1 MRGQKYSRTLE
12 GIHGR
17 INSEAVPQVLSLVG
31 PFDFIIWAVCLL
43 LNLTCVWR
51 AHHRTLANGKLRM
64 RNTKVPISSVLLS
77 PCVSVHLGLELF
89 STIYQG
95 KHVQAFVSFSF
106 LFVGTGSPRIF
117 QSLSLLTGKCSGA
130 DGPFIIPSKLSL
142 FPSLSFIISP
152 VSSEADCRSLPISLC
167 LSAPASASR
176 GANVQGKG
184 QAYFLCSTVS
194 LRRDMPLLT
203 EELRMG
209 SG

>member
-51 AHHRTLANGKLRM
+51 AHHRTLANGKLRI

-89 STIYQG
+89 STVYQG

-117 QSLSLLTGKCSGA
+117 QSFSLYSPANAPVQMALYY
-130 DGPFIIPSKLSL
+130 SL
-142 FPSLSFIISP
+142 
-152 VSSEADCRSLPISLC
+152 
-167 LSAPASASR
+167 
-176 GANVQGKG
+176 
-184 QAYFLCSTVS
+184 
-194 LRRDMPLLT
+194 
-203 EELRMG
+203 
-209 SG
+209 